1 MGIKK
6 AILAVDPGL
15 ESGVAF
21 MVWSGVK
28 GEDPV
33 IQYSD
38 ELGPDDYAT
47 PLRDFL
53 CEWESYDQ
61 FEVACERFTI
71 TIDTAK
77 KAQAPYSLEQ
87 IGVLKQICR
96 DYGFPVENIKL
107 QTPADAKNM
116 FPNKALH
123 TLNQWH
129 VGGAGHALDAIRH
142 GLLLAVKVYRWQPL
156 ALLEGIEE

>member
-1 MGIKK
+1 
-6 AILAVDPGL
+6 
-15 ESGVAF
+15 

-96 DYGFPVENIKL
+96 ATASQLRIYKLTDPSGRKEHVPQYGPTHPGTVACWWQRARFGRNSTRPTTGGYRLPVEA
-107 QTPADAKNM
+107 QGAFAGCWGVT
-116 FPNKALH
+116 NKKF
-123 TLNQWH
+123 
-129 VGGAGHALDAIRH
+129 
-142 GLLLAVKVYRWQPL
+142 LLT
-156 ALLEGIEE
+156 

>member
-1 MGIKK
+1 MKTTK

-15 ESGVAF
+15 ASGVVF
-21 MVWSGVK
+21 MVWSGVE

-33 IQYSD
+33 IDYSG
-38 ELGPDDYAT
+38 EVGPDEYAT
-47 PLRDFL
+47 PLRDFISR
-53 CEWESYDQ
+53 WEAFDQ

-71 TIDTAK
+71 TTATGK

-96 DYGFPVENIKL
+96 DYGFPVEKIRL

-116 FPNKALH
+116 FPNTALH
-123 TLNQWH
+123 TLEQWH
-129 VGGAGHALDAIRH
+129 VGGKGHALDAIRH
-142 GLLLAVKVYRWQPL
+142 ALLLAVTVYRWKPR
-156 ALLEGIEE
+156 ALLQGVGE